1 MKYFKPLC
9 IASVLLTLTTSQ
21 VWSQLPAV
29 VSSPDEH
36 IKVHIQLEDQKPV
49 YAVKLDGVDFL
60 EDSPLGLKTSIGD
73 FSEGLSFAA
82 QSSTAIAET
91 YDLKKAKVSHVE
103 YQAKEL
109 IVKFV
114 NANQDTLAVQFR
126 VSNRDVAFAYKLTAK
141 ERNTKVKILE
151 EATGFNL
158 PDDAT
163 SFITPQALP
172 MTGWEQTKPSYEEE
186 YTFDEALGTESQY
199 GVGYTFPGLFK
210 NEEKGWIL
218 ISETNVDGSY
228 PGSRLGESDK
238 YGLFPLAFP
247 QEGEN
252 NGLGDAFAAMAMPA
266 QTPWRTITVGKTLKP
281 IVETTASF
289 DLVEQ
294 RYAPS
299 QEYQMGRATW
309 SWIVWQDNSINYED
323 QIEYIDLA
331 AALNFEYVLIDNWWD
346 ARIGDRDKI
355 EELVKYA
362 NSKDVDVVLWYN
374 SNGFWSNAPQ
384 TPQDFMNTAYKRQ
397 KEMAWLKEIGV
408 KGLKV
413 DFFGGDKQMTM
424 QLYEDILNDA
434 NTYGLAI
441 TFHGCTIPRG
451 WEKMY
456 PNYVTSEAVRAS
468 ENLIFTQYALD
479 KHAYYSTILPFT
491 RNPIGA
497 MDFAPVFL
505 NKRLSRDQKGG
516 TVRKTTDA
524 FELATAVLYFSPIQH
539 FGLTP
544 NNLEEQPEFVL
555 DFLREVPTVW
565 DETVYVGGEPG
576 DYAAIAR
583 RKGDTWYLAV
593 TNGEQAKKTLE
604 LDLPMFK
611 GIEATLI
618 YDAKDKTAAQ
628 KTVKVKKNGKLKIDV
643 LAEGGALLISK

>member
-1 MKYFKPLC
+1 MQKFR
-9 IASVLLTLTTSQ
+9 IASLVSLFVILTGHTA
-21 VWSQLPAV
+21 WCQLPV
-29 VSSPDEH
+29 KVSSPDKH
-36 IKVHIQLEDQKPV
+36 IEVEVGLQDQKPV
-49 YAVKLDGVDFL
+49 YSIHLDDILFM

-73 FSEGLSFAA
+73 FSEGLSYAA
-82 QSSTAIAET
+82 QGTSVIKES

-103 YQAKEL
+103 YQANEL

-114 NANQDTLAVQFR
+114 NVNQDTLAVQFR
-126 VSNRDVAFAYKLTAK
+126 VSNSDVAFAYKLTAK

-186 YTFDEALGTESQY
+186 YTFDEALGTQSQY
-199 GVGYTFPGLFK
+199 GVGYTFPALFK
-210 NEEKGWIL
+210 NAEKGWIL

-228 PGSRLGESDK
+228 PGARLGESDK
-238 YGLFPLAFP
+238 NGLFPIAFP

-266 QTPWRTITVGKTLKP
+266 QTPWRTITMGKTLKP

-294 RYAPS
+294 RYEAS
-299 QEYQMGRATW
+299 QDYTMGRATW

-323 QIEYIDLA
+323 QVKFIDLA
-331 AALNFEYVLIDNWWD
+331 EALNFEYVLIDNWWD
-346 ARIGDRDKI
+346 ANIGRERM
-355 EELVKYA
+355 EELVAYA
-362 NSKDVDVVLWYN
+362 NSKNVDVVLWYN
-374 SNGFWSNAPQ
+374 SNGFWNNAPQ

-397 KEMAWLKEIGV
+397 QEMAWLQEIGV
-408 KGLKV
+408 KGLKI

-434 NTYGLAI
+434 NDYGLAI
-441 TFHGCTIPRG
+441 TFHGCTLPRG

-491 RNPIGA
+491 RNPVGA

-544 NNLEEQPEFVL
+544 NNLDEQPEFVL
-555 DFLREVPTVW
+555 DFLRAVPTVW
-565 DETVYVGGEPG
+565 DETVYIGGEPG

-583 RKGDTWYLAV
+583 RKGDIWYLAV
-593 TNGEQAKKTLE
+593 TNGEQEKKTLE

-611 GIEATLI
+611 NAEATLI

-628 KTVKVKKNGKLKIDV
+628 KTVKVKSNGKLKIDV
-643 LAEGGALLISK
+643 LGEGGALLISK

>member
-1 MKYFKPLC
+1 
-9 IASVLLTLTTSQ
+9 
-21 VWSQLPAV
+21 
-29 VSSPDEH
+29 
-36 IKVHIQLEDQKPV
+36 
-49 YAVKLDGVDFL
+49 
-60 EDSPLGLKTSIGD
+60 
-73 FSEGLSFAA
+73 
-82 QSSTAIAET
+82 
-91 YDLKKAKVSHVE
+91 
-103 YQAKEL
+103 
-109 IVKFV
+109 
-114 NANQDTLAVQFR
+114 
-126 VSNRDVAFAYKLTAK
+126 
-141 ERNTKVKILE
+141 
-151 EATGFNL
+151 
-158 PDDAT
+158 
-163 SFITPQALP
+163 
-172 MTGWEQTKPSYEEE
+172 
-186 YTFDEALGTESQY
+186 
-199 GVGYTFPGLFK
+199 
-210 NEEKGWIL
+210 
-218 ISETNVDGSY
+218 
-228 PGSRLGESDK
+228 
-238 YGLFPLAFP
+238 
-247 QEGEN
+247 
-252 NGLGDAFAAMAMPA
+252 
-266 QTPWRTITVGKTLKP
+266 
-281 IVETTASF
+281 
-289 DLVEQ
+289 
-294 RYAPS
+294 
-299 QEYQMGRATW
+299 
-309 SWIVWQDNSINYED
+309 
-323 QIEYIDLA
+323 
-331 AALNFEYVLIDNWWD
+331 
-346 ARIGDRDKI
+346 
-355 EELVKYA
+355 
-362 NSKDVDVVLWYN
+362 
-374 SNGFWSNAPQ
+374 
-384 TPQDFMNTAYKRQ
+384 
-397 KEMAWLKEIGV
+397 
-408 KGLKV
+408 
-413 DFFGGDKQMTM
+413 MTM

>member
-1 MKYFKPLC
+1 MQKFR
-9 IASVLLTLTTSQ
+9 IASLVSLFFILTGQTA
-21 VWSQLPAV
+21 WCQLPV
-29 VSSPDEH
+29 KVSSPDKH
-36 IKVHIQLEDQKPV
+36 IGVEVGLQDEKPV
-49 YAVKLDGVDFL
+49 YSIHVDDVLFM

-73 FSEGLSFAA
+73 FSEGLSYAA
-82 QSSTAIAET
+82 QGSSAIKEA

-103 YQAKEL
+103 YHANEL

-114 NANQDTLAVQFR
+114 NANEDTLAVQFR
-126 VSNRDVAFAYKLTAK
+126 VSNSDVAFAYKLTAK

-186 YTFDEALGTESQY
+186 YTFDEALGTQSQY
-199 GVGYTFPGLFK
+199 GVGYTFPALFK
-210 NEEKGWIL
+210 NAEKGWIL

-228 PGSRLGESDK
+228 PGARLGESDK
-238 YGLFPLAFP
+238 TGLFPIAFP

-266 QTPWRTITVGKTLKP
+266 QTPWRTITLGKTLKP

-294 RYAPS
+294 RYEAS
-299 QEYQMGRATW
+299 QDYTMGRATW

-323 QIEYIDLA
+323 QVKFIDLA
-331 AALNFEYVLIDNWWD
+331 EALNFEYVLIDNWWD
-346 ARIGDRDKI
+346 ANIGREKM
-355 EELVKYA
+355 EELVAYA
-362 NSKDVDVVLWYN
+362 NSKNVDVVLWYN
-374 SNGFWSNAPQ
+374 SNGFWNNAPQ

-397 KEMAWLKEIGV
+397 QEMAWLQEIGV
-408 KGLKV
+408 KGLKI

-424 QLYEDILNDA
+424 QLYEDILNDG
-434 NTYGLAI
+434 NDYGLAI
-441 TFHGCTIPRG
+441 TFHGCTLPRG

-491 RNPIGA
+491 RNPVGA

-505 NKRLSRDQKGG
+505 NKRLSKDQKGG

-544 NNLEEQPEFVL
+544 NNLDEQPEFVL
-555 DFLREVPTVW
+555 DFLRAVPTVW

-576 DYAAIAR
+576 DYVAIAR

-593 TNGEQAKKTLE
+593 TNGEQEKKTLE

-611 GIEATLI
+611 NAEATFI

-628 KTVKVKKNGKLKIDV
+628 KTVKVKSSGKLKIDV
-643 LAEGGALLISK
+643 LGEGGALLISK

>member
-1 MKYFKPLC
+1 MQKFR
-9 IASVLLTLTTSQ
+9 IASLVNLFVILTGQTA
-21 VWSQLPAV
+21 WCQLPV
-29 VSSPDEH
+29 KVSSPDKH
-36 IKVHIQLEDQKPV
+36 IGVEVGLQDEKPV
-49 YAVKLDGVDFL
+49 YSIHVDDVLFM

-73 FSEGLSFAA
+73 FSEGLSYAA
-82 QSSTAIAET
+82 QGSSAIKEA

-103 YQAKEL
+103 YHANEL

-114 NANQDTLAVQFR
+114 NANEDTLAVQFR
-126 VSNRDVAFAYKLTAK
+126 VSNSDVAFAYKLTAK

-186 YTFDEALGTESQY
+186 YTFDEALGTQSQY
-199 GVGYTFPGLFK
+199 GVGYTFPALFK
-210 NEEKGWIL
+210 NAEKGWIL

-228 PGSRLGESDK
+228 PGARLGESDK
-238 YGLFPLAFP
+238 NGLFPIAFP

-266 QTPWRTITVGKTLKP
+266 QTPWRTITLGKTLKP

-294 RYAPS
+294 RYEAS
-299 QEYQMGRATW
+299 QDYTMGRATW

-323 QIEYIDLA
+323 QVKFIDLA
-331 AALNFEYVLIDNWWD
+331 ESLNFEYVLIDNWWD
-346 ARIGDRDKI
+346 ANIGREKM
-355 EELVKYA
+355 EELVAYA
-362 NSKDVDVVLWYN
+362 NSKNVDVVLWYN
-374 SNGFWSNAPQ
+374 SNGFWNNAPQ

-397 KEMAWLKEIGV
+397 QEMAWLQEIGV
-408 KGLKV
+408 KGLKI

-434 NTYGLAI
+434 NDYGLAI
-441 TFHGCTIPRG
+441 TFHGCTLPRG

-491 RNPIGA
+491 RNPVGA

-505 NKRLSRDQKGG
+505 NKRLSKDQKGG

-544 NNLEEQPEFVL
+544 NNLDEQPEFVL
-555 DFLREVPTVW
+555 DFLRAVPTVW

-576 DYAAIAR
+576 DYVAIAR

-593 TNGEQAKKTLE
+593 TNGEQEKKTLE

-611 GIEATLI
+611 NAEATFI

-628 KTVKVKKNGKLKIDV
+628 KTVKVKSSGKLKIDV
-643 LAEGGALLISK
+643 LGEGGALLISK

>member
-1 MKYFKPLC
+1 MQKFR
-9 IASVLLTLTTSQ
+9 IASLVSLFFILTGQTA
-21 VWSQLPAV
+21 WCQLPV
-29 VSSPDEH
+29 KVSSPDKH
-36 IKVHIQLEDQKPV
+36 IGVEVGLQDEKPV
-49 YAVKLDGVDFL
+49 YSIHVDDVLFM

-73 FSEGLSFAA
+73 FSEGLSYAA
-82 QSSTAIAET
+82 QGSSAIKEA

-103 YQAKEL
+103 YHANEL

-114 NANQDTLAVQFR
+114 NANEDTLAVQFR
-126 VSNRDVAFAYKLTAK
+126 VSNSDVAFAYKLTAK

-186 YTFDEALGTESQY
+186 YTFDEALGTQSQY
-199 GVGYTFPGLFK
+199 GVGYTFPALFK
-210 NEEKGWIL
+210 NAEKGWIL

-228 PGSRLGESDK
+228 PGARLGESDK
-238 YGLFPLAFP
+238 NGLFPIAFP

-266 QTPWRTITVGKTLKP
+266 QTPWRTITLGKTLKP

-294 RYAPS
+294 RYEAS
-299 QEYQMGRATW
+299 QDYTMGRATW

-323 QIEYIDLA
+323 QVKFIDLA
-331 AALNFEYVLIDNWWD
+331 EALNFEYVLIDNWWD
-346 ARIGDRDKI
+346 ANIGREKM
-355 EELVKYA
+355 EELVAYA
-362 NSKDVDVVLWYN
+362 NSKNVDVVLWYN
-374 SNGFWSNAPQ
+374 SNGFWNNAPQ

-397 KEMAWLKEIGV
+397 QEMAWLQEIGV
-408 KGLKV
+408 KGLKI

-434 NTYGLAI
+434 NDYGLAI
-441 TFHGCTIPRG
+441 TFHGCTLPRG

-491 RNPIGA
+491 RNPVGA

-505 NKRLSRDQKGG
+505 NKRLSRDQNEG

-544 NNLEEQPEFVL
+544 NNLDEQPEFVL
-555 DFLREVPTVW
+555 DFLRAVPTVW

-576 DYAAIAR
+576 DYVAIAR

-593 TNGEQAKKTLE
+593 TNGEQEKKTLE

-611 GIEATLI
+611 NAEATFI

-628 KTVKVKKNGKLKIDV
+628 KTVKVKSSGKLKIDV
-643 LAEGGALLISK
+643 LGEGGALLISK

>member
-1 MKYFKPLC
+1 MQKFR
-9 IASVLLTLTTSQ
+9 IASLVSLFFILTGQTA
-21 VWSQLPAV
+21 WCQLPV
-29 VSSPDEH
+29 KVSSPDKH
-36 IKVHIQLEDQKPV
+36 IGVEVGLQDEKPV
-49 YAVKLDGVDFL
+49 YSIHVDDVLFM

-73 FSEGLSFAA
+73 FSEGLSYAA
-82 QSSTAIAET
+82 QGSSAIKEA

-103 YQAKEL
+103 YHANEL

-114 NANQDTLAVQFR
+114 NANEDTLAVQFR
-126 VSNRDVAFAYKLTAK
+126 VSNSDVAFAYKLTAK

-186 YTFDEALGTESQY
+186 YTFDEALGTQSQY
-199 GVGYTFPGLFK
+199 GVGYTFPALFK
-210 NEEKGWIL
+210 NAEKGWIL

-228 PGSRLGESDK
+228 PGARLGESDK
-238 YGLFPLAFP
+238 TGLFPIAFP

-252 NGLGDAFAAMAMPA
+252 NGLGDAFAAMVMPA
-266 QTPWRTITVGKTLKP
+266 QTPWRTITLGKTLKP

-294 RYAPS
+294 RYEAS
-299 QEYQMGRATW
+299 QDYTMGRATW

-323 QIEYIDLA
+323 QVKFIDLA
-331 AALNFEYVLIDNWWD
+331 EALNFEYVLIDNWWD
-346 ARIGDRDKI
+346 ANIGREKM
-355 EELVKYA
+355 EELVAYA
-362 NSKDVDVVLWYN
+362 NSKNVDVVLWYN
-374 SNGFWSNAPQ
+374 SNGFWNNAPQ

-397 KEMAWLKEIGV
+397 QEMAWLQEIGV
-408 KGLKV
+408 KGLKI

-424 QLYEDILNDA
+424 QLYEDILNDG
-434 NTYGLAI
+434 NDYGLAI
-441 TFHGCTIPRG
+441 TFHGCTLPRG

-491 RNPIGA
+491 RNPVGA

-505 NKRLSRDQKGG
+505 NKRLSRDQNEG

-544 NNLEEQPEFVL
+544 NNLDEQPEFVL
-555 DFLREVPTVW
+555 DFLRAVPTVW

-576 DYAAIAR
+576 DYVAIAR

-593 TNGEQAKKTLE
+593 TNGEQEKKTLE

-611 GIEATLI
+611 NAEATLI

-628 KTVKVKKNGKLKIDV
+628 KTVKVKSSGKLKIDI
-643 LAEGGALLISK
+643 LGEGGALLISK

>member
-1 MKYFKPLC
+1 MQKFR
-9 IASVLLTLTTSQ
+9 IASLVSLFFILTGQTA
-21 VWSQLPAV
+21 WCQLPV
-29 VSSPDEH
+29 KVSSPDKH
-36 IKVHIQLEDQKPV
+36 IGVEVGLQDEKPV
-49 YAVKLDGVDFL
+49 YSIHVDDVLFM

-73 FSEGLSFAA
+73 FSEGLSYAA
-82 QSSTAIAET
+82 QGSSAIKEA

-103 YQAKEL
+103 YHANEL

-114 NANQDTLAVQFR
+114 NANEDTLAVQFR
-126 VSNRDVAFAYKLTAK
+126 VSNSDVAFAYKLTAK

-186 YTFDEALGTESQY
+186 YTFDEALGTQSQY
-199 GVGYTFPGLFK
+199 GVGYTFPALFK
-210 NEEKGWIL
+210 NAEKGWIL

-228 PGSRLGESDK
+228 PGARLGESDK
-238 YGLFPLAFP
+238 NGLFPIAFP

-266 QTPWRTITVGKTLKP
+266 QTPWRTITLGKTLKP

-294 RYAPS
+294 RYEAS
-299 QEYQMGRATW
+299 QDYTMGRATW

-323 QIEYIDLA
+323 QVKFIDLA
-331 AALNFEYVLIDNWWD
+331 EALNFEYVLIDNWWD
-346 ARIGDRDKI
+346 ANIGREKM
-355 EELVKYA
+355 EELVAYA
-362 NSKDVDVVLWYN
+362 NSKNVDVVLWYN
-374 SNGFWSNAPQ
+374 SNGFWNNAPQ

-397 KEMAWLKEIGV
+397 QEMAWLQEIGV
-408 KGLKV
+408 KGLKI

-434 NTYGLAI
+434 NDYGLAI
-441 TFHGCTIPRG
+441 TFHGCTLPRG

-491 RNPIGA
+491 RNPVGA

-505 NKRLSRDQKGG
+505 NKRLSKDQKGG

-544 NNLEEQPEFVL
+544 NNLDEQPEFVL
-555 DFLREVPTVW
+555 DFLRAVPTVW

-576 DYAAIAR
+576 DYVAIAR

-593 TNGEQAKKTLE
+593 TNGEQEKKTLE

-611 GIEATLI
+611 NAEATFI

-628 KTVKVKKNGKLKIDV
+628 KTVKVKSSGKLKIDV
-643 LAEGGALLISK
+643 LGEGGALLISK

>member
-1 MKYFKPLC
+1 MQKFRITSLVSLFV
-9 IASVLLTLTTSQ
+9 ILTGQTA
-21 VWSQLPAV
+21 WCQLPV
-29 VSSPDEH
+29 KVSSPDKH
-36 IKVHIQLEDQKPV
+36 IAVEVGLQDQKPV
-49 YAVKLDGVDFL
+49 YSIHLNDILFM

-73 FSEGLSFAA
+73 FSEGLSYAA
-82 QSSTAIAET
+82 QGTSAIKET

-103 YQAKEL
+103 YQANEL

-126 VSNRDVAFAYKLTAK
+126 VSNSDVAFAYKLTAK

-186 YTFDEALGTESQY
+186 YTFDEALGTQSQY
-199 GVGYTFPGLFK
+199 GVGYTFPALFK
-210 NEEKGWIL
+210 NAEKGWIL

-228 PGSRLGESDK
+228 PGARLGESDK
-238 YGLFPLAFP
+238 NGLFPIAFP

-266 QTPWRTITVGKTLKP
+266 QTPWRTITLGKTLKP

-294 RYAPS
+294 RYEAS
-299 QEYQMGRATW
+299 QDYTMGRATW

-323 QIEYIDLA
+323 QVKFIDLA
-331 AALNFEYVLIDNWWD
+331 EALNFEYVLIDNWWD
-346 ARIGDRDKI
+346 ANIGREKM
-355 EELVKYA
+355 EELVAYA
-362 NSKDVDVVLWYN
+362 NSKNVDVVLWYN
-374 SNGFWSNAPQ
+374 SNGFWNNSPQ

-397 KEMAWLKEIGV
+397 QEMAWLQEIGV
-408 KGLKV
+408 KGLKI

-434 NTYGLAI
+434 NDYGLAI
-441 TFHGCTIPRG
+441 TFHGCTLPRG

-491 RNPIGA
+491 RNPVGA

-544 NNLEEQPEFVL
+544 NNLDEQPEFVL
-555 DFLREVPTVW
+555 DLLRAVPTVW
-565 DETVYVGGEPG
+565 DETVYIGGEPG

-583 RKGDTWYLAV
+583 RKGNTWYLAV
-593 TNGEQAKKTLE
+593 TNGEQEKKTLE

-611 GIEATLI
+611 NAEATLI

-628 KTVKVKKNGKLKIDV
+628 KTVKVKSNGKLKIDV
-643 LAEGGALLISK
+643 LGEGGALLISK

>member
-1 MKYFKPLC
+1 MQKFR
-9 IASVLLTLTTSQ
+9 IASLVSLFVILTGQTA
-21 VWSQLPAV
+21 WCQLPV
-29 VSSPDEH
+29 KVSSPDKH
-36 IKVHIQLEDQKPV
+36 IAVEVGLQDQKPV
-49 YAVKLDGVDFL
+49 YSIHLDDVLFM

-73 FSEGLSFAA
+73 FSEGLSYAV
-82 QSSTAIAET
+82 QRTSAIKET

-103 YQAKEL
+103 YQANEL

-114 NANQDTLAVQFR
+114 NANEDTLAVQFR
-126 VSNRDVAFAYKLTAK
+126 VSNSDVAFAYKLTAK

-186 YTFDEALGTESQY
+186 YTFDEALGTQSQY
-199 GVGYTFPGLFK
+199 GVGYTFPALFK
-210 NEEKGWIL
+210 NAEKGWIL

-228 PGSRLGESDK
+228 PGARLGESDK
-238 YGLFPLAFP
+238 NGLFPIAFP

-266 QTPWRTITVGKTLKP
+266 QTPWRTITLGKTLKP

-294 RYAPS
+294 RYEAS
-299 QEYQMGRATW
+299 QDYTMGRATW

-323 QIEYIDLA
+323 QVKFIDLA
-331 AALNFEYVLIDNWWD
+331 EALNFEYVLIDNWWD
-346 ARIGDRDKI
+346 ANIGREKM
-355 EELVKYA
+355 EELVSYA
-362 NSKDVDVVLWYN
+362 NSKNVDVVLWYN
-374 SNGFWSNAPQ
+374 SNGFWNNAPQ

-397 KEMAWLKEIGV
+397 QEMAWLQEIGV
-408 KGLKV
+408 KGLKI

-434 NTYGLAI
+434 NDYGLAI
-441 TFHGCTIPRG
+441 TFHGCTLPRG

-491 RNPIGA
+491 RNPVGA

-544 NNLEEQPEFVL
+544 NNLDEQPEFVL
-555 DFLREVPTVW
+555 DFLRAVPTVW

-583 RKGDTWYLAV
+583 RKGDIWYLAV
-593 TNGEQAKKTLE
+593 TNGEQEKKTLE

-611 GIEATLI
+611 NAEATLI

-628 KTVKVKKNGKLKIDV
+628 KTVKVKSNGKLKIDV
-643 LAEGGALLISK
+643 LGEGGALLISK

>member
-1 MKYFKPLC
+1 MQKFR
-9 IASVLLTLTTSQ
+9 IASLVSLFFILTGQTA
-21 VWSQLPAV
+21 WCQLPV
-29 VSSPDEH
+29 KVSSPDKH
-36 IKVHIQLEDQKPV
+36 IGVEVGLQDEKPV
-49 YAVKLDGVDFL
+49 YSIHVDDVLFM

-73 FSEGLSFAA
+73 FSEGLSYAA
-82 QSSTAIAET
+82 QGSSAIKEA

-103 YQAKEL
+103 YHANEL

-114 NANQDTLAVQFR
+114 NANEDTLAVQFR
-126 VSNRDVAFAYKLTAK
+126 VSNSDVAFAYKLTAK

-186 YTFDEALGTESQY
+186 YTFDEALGTQSQY
-199 GVGYTFPGLFK
+199 GVGYTFPALFK
-210 NEEKGWIL
+210 NAEKGWIL

-228 PGSRLGESDK
+228 PGARLGESDK
-238 YGLFPLAFP
+238 NGLFPIAFP

-266 QTPWRTITVGKTLKP
+266 QTPWRTITLGKTLKP

-294 RYAPS
+294 RYEAS
-299 QEYQMGRATW
+299 QDYTMGRATW

-323 QIEYIDLA
+323 QVKFIDLA
-331 AALNFEYVLIDNWWD
+331 EALNFEYVLIDNWWD
-346 ARIGDRDKI
+346 ANIGREKM
-355 EELVKYA
+355 EELVAYA
-362 NSKDVDVVLWYN
+362 NSKNVDVVLWYN
-374 SNGFWSNAPQ
+374 SNGFWNNAPQ

-397 KEMAWLKEIGV
+397 QEMAWLQEIGV
-408 KGLKV
+408 KGLKI

-424 QLYEDILNDA
+424 QLYEDILNDG
-434 NTYGLAI
+434 NDYGLAI
-441 TFHGCTIPRG
+441 TFHGCTLPRG

-491 RNPIGA
+491 RNPVGA

-505 NKRLSRDQKGG
+505 NKRLSKDQKGG

-544 NNLEEQPEFVL
+544 NNLDEQPEFVL
-555 DFLREVPTVW
+555 DFLRAVPTVW

-576 DYAAIAR
+576 DYVAIAR

-593 TNGEQAKKTLE
+593 TNGEQEKKTLE

-611 GIEATLI
+611 NAEATFI

-628 KTVKVKKNGKLKIDV
+628 KTVKVKSSGKLKIDV
-643 LAEGGALLISK
+643 LGEGGALLISK

>member
-1 MKYFKPLC
+1 MQKFR
-9 IASVLLTLTTSQ
+9 IASLVSLFFILTGQTA
-21 VWSQLPAV
+21 WCQLPV
-29 VSSPDEH
+29 KVSSPDKH
-36 IKVHIQLEDQKPV
+36 IGVEVGLQDEKPV
-49 YAVKLDGVDFL
+49 YSIHVDDVLFM

-73 FSEGLSFAA
+73 FSEGLSYAA
-82 QSSTAIAET
+82 QGSSAIKEA

-103 YQAKEL
+103 YHANEL

-114 NANQDTLAVQFR
+114 NANEDTLAVQFR
-126 VSNRDVAFAYKLTAK
+126 VSNSDVAFAYKLTAK

-186 YTFDEALGTESQY
+186 YTFDEALGTQSQY
-199 GVGYTFPGLFK
+199 GVGYTFPALFK
-210 NEEKGWIL
+210 NAEKGWIL

-228 PGSRLGESDK
+228 PGARLGESDK
-238 YGLFPLAFP
+238 NGLFPIAFP

-266 QTPWRTITVGKTLKP
+266 QTPWRTITLGKTLKP

-294 RYAPS
+294 RYEAS
-299 QEYQMGRATW
+299 QDYTMGRATW

-323 QIEYIDLA
+323 QVKFIDLA
-331 AALNFEYVLIDNWWD
+331 EALNFEYVLIDNWWD
-346 ARIGDRDKI
+346 ANIGREKM
-355 EELVKYA
+355 EELVAYA
-362 NSKDVDVVLWYN
+362 NSKNVDVVLWYN
-374 SNGFWSNAPQ
+374 SNGFWNNAPQ

-397 KEMAWLKEIGV
+397 QEMAWLQEIGV
-408 KGLKV
+408 KGLKI

-434 NTYGLAI
+434 NDYGLAI
-441 TFHGCTIPRG
+441 TFHGCTLPRG

-491 RNPIGA
+491 RNPVGA

-544 NNLEEQPEFVL
+544 NNLDEQPEFVL
-555 DFLREVPTVW
+555 DFLRAVPTVW

-576 DYAAIAR
+576 DYVAIAR

-593 TNGEQAKKTLE
+593 TNGEQEKKTLE

-611 GIEATLI
+611 NAEATFI

-628 KTVKVKKNGKLKIDV
+628 KTVKVKSSGKLKIDV
-643 LAEGGALLISK
+643 LGEGGALLISK

>member
-1 MKYFKPLC
+1 MQKFR
-9 IASVLLTLTTSQ
+9 IASLVSLFVILTGQTA
-21 VWSQLPAV
+21 WCQLPV
-29 VSSPDEH
+29 KVSSPDKH
-36 IKVHIQLEDQKPV
+36 IGVEVGLQDEKPV
-49 YAVKLDGVDFL
+49 YSIHVDDVLFM

-73 FSEGLSFAA
+73 FSEGLSYAA
-82 QSSTAIAET
+82 QGSSAIKEA

-103 YQAKEL
+103 YHANEL

-126 VSNRDVAFAYKLTAK
+126 VSNSDVAFAYKLTAK

-186 YTFDEALGTESQY
+186 YTFDEALGTQSQY
-199 GVGYTFPGLFK
+199 GVGYTFPALFK
-210 NEEKGWIL
+210 NAEKGWIL

-228 PGSRLGESDK
+228 PGARLGESDK
-238 YGLFPLAFP
+238 NGLFPIAFP

-266 QTPWRTITVGKTLKP
+266 QTPWRTITLGKTLKP

-294 RYAPS
+294 RYEAS
-299 QEYQMGRATW
+299 QDYTMGRATW

-323 QIEYIDLA
+323 QVKFIDLA
-331 AALNFEYVLIDNWWD
+331 EALNFEYVLIDNWWD
-346 ARIGDRDKI
+346 ANIGREKM
-355 EELVKYA
+355 EELVAYA
-362 NSKDVDVVLWYN
+362 NSKNVDVVLWYN
-374 SNGFWSNAPQ
+374 SNGFWNNAPQ

-397 KEMAWLKEIGV
+397 QEMAWLQEIGV
-408 KGLKV
+408 KGLKI

-424 QLYEDILNDA
+424 QLYEDILNDG
-434 NTYGLAI
+434 NDYGLAI
-441 TFHGCTIPRG
+441 TFHGCTLPRG

-491 RNPIGA
+491 RNPVGA

-505 NKRLSRDQKGG
+505 NKRLSKDQKGG

-544 NNLEEQPEFVL
+544 NNLDEQPEFVL
-555 DFLREVPTVW
+555 DFLRAVPTVW

-576 DYAAIAR
+576 DYVAIAR

-593 TNGEQAKKTLE
+593 TNGEQEKKTLE

-611 GIEATLI
+611 NAEATFI

-628 KTVKVKKNGKLKIDV
+628 KTVKVKSSGKLKIDV
-643 LAEGGALLISK
+643 LGEGGALLISK

>member
-1 MKYFKPLC
+1 MQKFR
-9 IASVLLTLTTSQ
+9 IASLVSLFVILTGQTA
-21 VWSQLPAV
+21 WCQLPV
-29 VSSPDEH
+29 KVSSPDKH
-36 IKVHIQLEDQKPV
+36 IAVEVGLQDQKPV
-49 YAVKLDGVDFL
+49 YSIHLDDILFM

-73 FSEGLSFAA
+73 FSEGLSYAA
-82 QSSTAIAET
+82 QGTSAIKET

-103 YQAKEL
+103 YQANEL

-126 VSNRDVAFAYKLTAK
+126 VSNSDVAFAYKLTAK

-158 PDDAT
+158 TDDAT

-186 YTFDEALGTESQY
+186 YTFDEALGTQSQY
-199 GVGYTFPGLFK
+199 GVGYTFPALFK
-210 NEEKGWIL
+210 NAEKGWIL

-228 PGSRLGESDK
+228 PGARLGESDK
-238 YGLFPLAFP
+238 NGLFPIAFP

-266 QTPWRTITVGKTLKP
+266 QTPWRTITLGKTLKP

-294 RYAPS
+294 RYEAS
-299 QEYQMGRATW
+299 QDYTMGRATW

-323 QIEYIDLA
+323 QVKFIDLA
-331 AALNFEYVLIDNWWD
+331 EALNFEYVLIDNWWD
-346 ARIGDRDKI
+346 ANIGREKM
-355 EELVKYA
+355 EELVAYA
-362 NSKDVDVVLWYN
+362 NSKNVDVVLWYN
-374 SNGFWSNAPQ
+374 SNGFWNNAPQ
-384 TPQDFMNTAYKRQ
+384 TPQGFMNTAYKRQ
-397 KEMAWLKEIGV
+397 QEMAWLQEIGV
-408 KGLKV
+408 KGLKI

-434 NTYGLAI
+434 NDYGLAI
-441 TFHGCTIPRG
+441 TFHGCTLPRG

-491 RNPIGA
+491 RNPVGA

-544 NNLEEQPEFVL
+544 NNLDEQPDFVL
-555 DFLREVPTVW
+555 DFLRAVPTVW

-583 RKGDTWYLAV
+583 RKGDIWYLAV
-593 TNGEQAKKTLE
+593 TNGEQEKKTLE

-611 GIEATLI
+611 NAEATLI

-628 KTVKVKKNGKLKIDV
+628 KTVKVKSNGKLKIDV
-643 LAEGGALLISK
+643 LGEGGALLISK

>member
-1 MKYFKPLC
+1 MQKFR
-9 IASVLLTLTTSQ
+9 IASLVNLFVILTGQTA
-21 VWSQLPAV
+21 WCQLPV
-29 VSSPDEH
+29 KVSSPDKH
-36 IKVHIQLEDQKPV
+36 IAVEVGLQDQKPV
-49 YAVKLDGVDFL
+49 YSIHLNDILFM

-73 FSEGLSFAA
+73 FSEGLSYAA
-82 QSSTAIAET
+82 QGTSAIKET

-103 YQAKEL
+103 YQANEL

-126 VSNRDVAFAYKLTAK
+126 VSNSDVAFAYKLTAK

-186 YTFDEALGTESQY
+186 YTFDEALGTQSQY
-199 GVGYTFPGLFK
+199 GVGYTFPALFK
-210 NEEKGWIL
+210 NAEKGWIL

-228 PGSRLGESDK
+228 PGARLGESDK
-238 YGLFPLAFP
+238 NGLFPIAFP

-266 QTPWRTITVGKTLKP
+266 QTPWRTITLGKTLKP

-294 RYAPS
+294 RYEAS
-299 QEYQMGRATW
+299 QDYTMGRATW

-323 QIEYIDLA
+323 QVKFIDLA
-331 AALNFEYVLIDNWWD
+331 EALNFEYVLIDNWWD
-346 ARIGDRDKI
+346 ANIGREKM
-355 EELVKYA
+355 EELVAYA
-362 NSKDVDVVLWYN
+362 NSKNVDVVLWYN
-374 SNGFWSNAPQ
+374 SNGFWNNAPQ

-397 KEMAWLKEIGV
+397 QEMAWLQEIGV
-408 KGLKV
+408 KGLKI

-434 NTYGLAI
+434 NDYGLAI
-441 TFHGCTIPRG
+441 TFHGCTLPRG

-491 RNPIGA
+491 RNPVGA

-544 NNLEEQPEFVL
+544 NNLDEQPEFVL
-555 DFLREVPTVW
+555 DLLRAVPTVW
-565 DETVYVGGEPG
+565 DETVYIGGEPG

-583 RKGDTWYLAV
+583 RKGNTWYLAV
-593 TNGEQAKKTLE
+593 TNGEQEKKTLE

-611 GIEATLI
+611 NAEATLI

-628 KTVKVKKNGKLKIDV
+628 KTVKVKSSGKLKIDV
-643 LAEGGALLISK
+643 LGEGGALLISK

>member
-1 MKYFKPLC
+1 MQKFR
-9 IASVLLTLTTSQ
+9 IASLVNLFVILTGQTA
-21 VWSQLPAV
+21 WCQLPV
-29 VSSPDEH
+29 KVSSPDKH
-36 IKVHIQLEDQKPV
+36 IGVEVGLQDEKPV
-49 YAVKLDGVDFL
+49 YSIHVDDVLFM

-73 FSEGLSFAA
+73 FSEGLSYAA
-82 QSSTAIAET
+82 QGSSAIKEA

-103 YQAKEL
+103 YQANEL

-126 VSNRDVAFAYKLTAK
+126 VSNSDVAFAYKLTAK

-163 SFITPQALP
+163 SFITLQALP

-186 YTFDEALGTESQY
+186 YTFDEALGTQSQY
-199 GVGYTFPGLFK
+199 GVGYTFPALFK
-210 NEEKGWIL
+210 NAEKGWIL

-228 PGSRLGESDK
+228 PGARLGESDK
-238 YGLFPLAFP
+238 NGLFPIAFP

-266 QTPWRTITVGKTLKP
+266 QTPWRTITLGKTLKP

-294 RYAPS
+294 RYEAS
-299 QEYQMGRATW
+299 QDYTMGRATW

-323 QIEYIDLA
+323 QVKFIDLA
-331 AALNFEYVLIDNWWD
+331 EALNFEYVLIDNWWD
-346 ARIGDRDKI
+346 ANIGREKM
-355 EELVKYA
+355 EELVAYA
-362 NSKDVDVVLWYN
+362 NSKNVDVVLWYN
-374 SNGFWSNAPQ
+374 SNGFWNNAPQ

-397 KEMAWLKEIGV
+397 QEMAWLQEIGV
-408 KGLKV
+408 KGLKI

-424 QLYEDILNDA
+424 QLYEDILNDG
-434 NTYGLAI
+434 NDYGLAI
-441 TFHGCTIPRG
+441 TFHGCTLPRG

-491 RNPIGA
+491 RNPVGA

-505 NKRLSRDQKGG
+505 NKRLSKDQKGG

-544 NNLEEQPEFVL
+544 NNLDEQPEFVL
-555 DFLREVPTVW
+555 DFLRAVPTVW

-576 DYAAIAR
+576 DYVAIAR

-593 TNGEQAKKTLE
+593 TNGEQEKKTLE

-611 GIEATLI
+611 NAEATFI

-628 KTVKVKKNGKLKIDV
+628 KTVKVKSSGKLKIDV
-643 LAEGGALLISK
+643 LGEGGALLISK

>member
-1 MKYFKPLC
+1 M
-9 IASVLLTLTTSQ
+9 
-21 VWSQLPAV
+21 
-29 VSSPDEH
+29 
-36 IKVHIQLEDQKPV
+36 
-49 YAVKLDGVDFL
+49 
-60 EDSPLGLKTSIGD
+60 
-73 FSEGLSFAA
+73 
-82 QSSTAIAET
+82 
-91 YDLKKAKVSHVE
+91 
-103 YQAKEL
+103 
-109 IVKFV
+109 
-114 NANQDTLAVQFR
+114 
-126 VSNRDVAFAYKLTAK
+126 
-141 ERNTKVKILE
+141 
-151 EATGFNL
+151 
-158 PDDAT
+158 
-163 SFITPQALP
+163 
-172 MTGWEQTKPSYEEE
+172 
-186 YTFDEALGTESQY
+186 
-199 GVGYTFPGLFK
+199 FP
-210 NEEKGWIL
+210 I
-218 ISETNVDGSY
+218 
-228 PGSRLGESDK
+228 
-238 YGLFPLAFP
+238 AFP

-266 QTPWRTITVGKTLKP
+266 QTPWRTITLGKTLKP

-294 RYAPS
+294 RYEAS
-299 QEYQMGRATW
+299 QDYTMGRATW

-323 QIEYIDLA
+323 QVKFIDLA
-331 AALNFEYVLIDNWWD
+331 EALNFEYVLIDNWWD
-346 ARIGDRDKI
+346 ANIGREKM
-355 EELVKYA
+355 EELVAYA
-362 NSKDVDVVLWYN
+362 NSKNVDVVLWYN
-374 SNGFWSNAPQ
+374 SNGFWNNAPQ

-397 KEMAWLKEIGV
+397 QEMAWLQEIGV
-408 KGLKV
+408 KGLKI

-434 NTYGLAI
+434 NDYGLAI
-441 TFHGCTIPRG
+441 TFHGCTLPRG

-491 RNPIGA
+491 RNPVGA

-544 NNLEEQPEFVL
+544 NNLDEQPEFVL
-555 DFLREVPTVW
+555 DFLRAVPTVW

-576 DYAAIAR
+576 DYVAIAR

-593 TNGEQAKKTLE
+593 TNGEQEKKTLE

-611 GIEATLI
+611 NAEATFI

-628 KTVKVKKNGKLKIDV
+628 KTVKVKSSGKLKIDV
-643 LAEGGALLISK
+643 LGEGGALLISK

>member
-238 YGLFPLAFP
+238 NGLFPLAFP

-346 ARIGDRDKI
+346 ARIGRDKI

-643 LAEGGALLISK
+643 LGEGGALLISK

>member
-1 MKYFKPLC
+1 MQKFR
-9 IASVLLTLTTSQ
+9 IASLVNLFVILTGQTA
-21 VWSQLPAV
+21 WCQLPV
-29 VSSPDEH
+29 KVSSPDKH
-36 IKVHIQLEDQKPV
+36 IAVEIGLQDQKPV
-49 YAVKLDGVDFL
+49 YSIHLNDILFM

-73 FSEGLSFAA
+73 FSEGLSYAA
-82 QSSTAIAET
+82 QGTSAIKET

-103 YQAKEL
+103 YQANEL

-126 VSNRDVAFAYKLTAK
+126 VSNSDVAFAYKLTAK

-163 SFITPQALP
+163 SFITLQALP

-186 YTFDEALGTESQY
+186 YTFDEALGTQSQY
-199 GVGYTFPGLFK
+199 GVGYTFPALFK
-210 NEEKGWIL
+210 NAEKGWIL

-228 PGSRLGESDK
+228 PGARLGESDK
-238 YGLFPLAFP
+238 NGLFPIAFP

-266 QTPWRTITVGKTLKP
+266 QTPWRTITLGKTLKP

-294 RYAPS
+294 RYEAS
-299 QEYQMGRATW
+299 QDYTMGRATW

-323 QIEYIDLA
+323 QVKFIDLA
-331 AALNFEYVLIDNWWD
+331 ESLNFEYVLIDNWWD
-346 ARIGDRDKI
+346 ANIGREKM
-355 EELVKYA
+355 EELVAYA
-362 NSKDVDVVLWYN
+362 NSKNVDVVLWYN
-374 SNGFWSNAPQ
+374 SNGFWNNAPQ
-384 TPQDFMNTAYKRQ
+384 TPQDCMNTAYKRQ
-397 KEMAWLKEIGV
+397 QEMAWLQEIGV
-408 KGLKV
+408 KGLKI

-434 NTYGLAI
+434 NDYGLAI
-441 TFHGCTIPRG
+441 TFHGCTLPRG

-491 RNPIGA
+491 RNPVGA

-544 NNLEEQPEFVL
+544 NNLDEQPEFVL
-555 DFLREVPTVW
+555 DFLRAVPTVW

-593 TNGEQAKKTLE
+593 TNGEQEKKTLE

-611 GIEATLI
+611 NAEATLI

-628 KTVKVKKNGKLKIDV
+628 KTVKVKSSGKLKIDV
-643 LAEGGALLISK
+643 LGEGGALLISK

>member
-1 MKYFKPLC
+1 MQKFR
-9 IASVLLTLTTSQ
+9 IASLVSLFFILTGQTA
-21 VWSQLPAV
+21 WCQLPV
-29 VSSPDEH
+29 KVSSPDKH
-36 IKVHIQLEDQKPV
+36 IGVEVGLQDEKPV
-49 YAVKLDGVDFL
+49 YSIHVDDVLFM

-73 FSEGLSFAA
+73 FSEGLSYAA
-82 QSSTAIAET
+82 QGSSAIKEA

-103 YQAKEL
+103 YHANEL

-114 NANQDTLAVQFR
+114 NANEDTLAVQFR
-126 VSNRDVAFAYKLTAK
+126 VSNSDVAFAYKLTAK

-186 YTFDEALGTESQY
+186 YTFDEALGTQSQY
-199 GVGYTFPGLFK
+199 GVGYTFPALFK
-210 NEEKGWIL
+210 NAEKGWIL

-228 PGSRLGESDK
+228 PGARLGESDK
-238 YGLFPLAFP
+238 NGLFPIAFP

-266 QTPWRTITVGKTLKP
+266 QTPWRTITLGKTLKP

-294 RYAPS
+294 RYEAS
-299 QEYQMGRATW
+299 QDYTMGRATW

-323 QIEYIDLA
+323 QVKFIDLA
-331 AALNFEYVLIDNWWD
+331 EALNFEYVLIDNWWD
-346 ARIGDRDKI
+346 ANIGREKM
-355 EELVKYA
+355 EELVAYA
-362 NSKDVDVVLWYN
+362 NSKNVDVVLWYN
-374 SNGFWSNAPQ
+374 SNGFWNNAPQ

-397 KEMAWLKEIGV
+397 QEMAWLQEIGV
-408 KGLKV
+408 KGLKI

-424 QLYEDILNDA
+424 QLYEDILNDG
-434 NTYGLAI
+434 NDYGLAI
-441 TFHGCTIPRG
+441 TFHGCTLPRG

-491 RNPIGA
+491 RNPVGA

-544 NNLEEQPEFVL
+544 NNLDEQPEFVL
-555 DFLREVPTVW
+555 DFLRAVPTVW

-576 DYAAIAR
+576 DYVAIAR

-593 TNGEQAKKTLE
+593 TNGEQEKKTLE

-611 GIEATLI
+611 NAEATFI

-628 KTVKVKKNGKLKIDV
+628 KTVKVKSSGKLKIDV
-643 LAEGGALLISK
+643 LGEGGALLISK

>member
-1 MKYFKPLC
+1 MQKFR
-9 IASVLLTLTTSQ
+9 IASLVSLFVILTGQTA
-21 VWSQLPAV
+21 WCQLPV
-29 VSSPDEH
+29 KVSSPDKH
-36 IKVHIQLEDQKPV
+36 IGVEVGLQDEKPV
-49 YAVKLDGVDFL
+49 YSIHVDDVLFM

-73 FSEGLSFAA
+73 FSEGLSYAA
-82 QSSTAIAET
+82 QGSSAIKEA

-103 YQAKEL
+103 YHANEL

-114 NANQDTLAVQFR
+114 NANEDTLAVQFR
-126 VSNRDVAFAYKLTAK
+126 VSNSDVAFAYKLTAK

-186 YTFDEALGTESQY
+186 YTFDEALGTQSQY
-199 GVGYTFPGLFK
+199 GVGYTFPALFK
-210 NEEKGWIL
+210 NAEKGWIL

-228 PGSRLGESDK
+228 PGARLGESDK
-238 YGLFPLAFP
+238 NGLFPIAFP

-266 QTPWRTITVGKTLKP
+266 QTPWRTITLGKTLKP

-294 RYAPS
+294 RYEAS
-299 QEYQMGRATW
+299 QDYTMGRATW

-323 QIEYIDLA
+323 QVKFIDLA
-331 AALNFEYVLIDNWWD
+331 EALNFEYVLIDNWWD
-346 ARIGDRDKI
+346 ANIGREKM
-355 EELVKYA
+355 EELVAYA
-362 NSKDVDVVLWYN
+362 NSKNVDVVLWYN
-374 SNGFWSNAPQ
+374 SNGFWNNAPQ

-397 KEMAWLKEIGV
+397 QEMAWLQEIGV
-408 KGLKV
+408 KGLKI

-424 QLYEDILNDA
+424 QLYEDILNDG
-434 NTYGLAI
+434 NDYGLAI
-441 TFHGCTIPRG
+441 TFHGCTLPRG

-491 RNPIGA
+491 RNPVGA

-505 NKRLSRDQKGG
+505 NKRLSKDQKGG

-544 NNLEEQPEFVL
+544 NNLDEQPEFVL
-555 DFLREVPTVW
+555 DFLRAVPTVW

-576 DYAAIAR
+576 DYVAIAR

-593 TNGEQAKKTLE
+593 TNGEQEKKTLE

-611 GIEATLI
+611 NAEATFI

-628 KTVKVKKNGKLKIDV
+628 KTVKVKSSGKLKIDV
-643 LAEGGALLISK
+643 LGEGGALLISK

>member
-1 MKYFKPLC
+1 MQKFR
-9 IASVLLTLTTSQ
+9 IASLVSLFFILTGQTA
-21 VWSQLPAV
+21 WCQLPV
-29 VSSPDEH
+29 KVSSPDKH
-36 IKVHIQLEDQKPV
+36 IEVEVGLQDQKPV
-49 YAVKLDGVDFL
+49 YSIHLDDVLFM

-73 FSEGLSFAA
+73 FSEGLSYAA
-82 QSSTAIAET
+82 QGTSVIKET

-103 YQAKEL
+103 YHANEL

-114 NANQDTLAVQFR
+114 NANEDTLAVQFR
-126 VSNRDVAFAYKLTAK
+126 VSNSDVAFAYKLTAK

-186 YTFDEALGTESQY
+186 YTFDEALGTQSQY
-199 GVGYTFPGLFK
+199 GVGYTFPALFK
-210 NEEKGWIL
+210 NAEKGWIL

-228 PGSRLGESDK
+228 PGARLGESDK
-238 YGLFPLAFP
+238 NGLFPIAFP

-266 QTPWRTITVGKTLKP
+266 QTPWRTITLGKTLKP

-294 RYAPS
+294 RYEAS
-299 QEYQMGRATW
+299 QDYTMGRATW

-323 QIEYIDLA
+323 QVKFIDLA
-331 AALNFEYVLIDNWWD
+331 EALNFEYVLIDNWWD
-346 ARIGDRDKI
+346 ANIGREKM
-355 EELVKYA
+355 EELVAYA
-362 NSKDVDVVLWYN
+362 NSKNVDVVLWYN
-374 SNGFWSNAPQ
+374 SNGFWNNAPQ

-397 KEMAWLKEIGV
+397 QEMAWLQEIGV
-408 KGLKV
+408 KGLKI

-424 QLYEDILNDA
+424 QLYEDILNDG
-434 NTYGLAI
+434 NDYGLAI
-441 TFHGCTIPRG
+441 TFHGCTLPRG

-491 RNPIGA
+491 RNPVGA

-505 NKRLSRDQKGG
+505 NKRLSKDQKGG

-544 NNLEEQPEFVL
+544 NNLDEQPEFVL
-555 DFLREVPTVW
+555 DFLRAVPTVW

-576 DYAAIAR
+576 DYVAIAR

-593 TNGEQAKKTLE
+593 TNGEQEKKTLE

-611 GIEATLI
+611 NAEATFI

-628 KTVKVKKNGKLKIDV
+628 KTVKVKSSGKLKIDV
-643 LAEGGALLISK
+643 LGEGGALLISK

>member
-21 VWSQLPAV
+21 VWSQLPAI
-29 VSSPDEH
+29 VSSPDDR
-36 IKVHIQLEDQKPV
+36 IKVHIQLEDQKPICSV
-49 YAVKLDGVDFL
+49 QLDGIVFL

-82 QSSTAIAET
+82 QSSTAIAKT
-91 YDLKKAKVSHVE
+91 YELKKAKVSHVE
-103 YQAKEL
+103 YQANEL
-109 IVKFV
+109 IVKFI
-114 NANQDTLAVQFR
+114 NTNQDTLAVQFR
-126 VSNRDVAFAYKLTAK
+126 VSNADVAFAYKLTAK

-158 PDDAT
+158 PDGAT

-199 GVGYTFPGLFK
+199 GVGYTFPALFK

-218 ISETNVDGSY
+218 ISETNVDGNY

-238 YGLFPLAFP
+238 NGLFPLAFP

-346 ARIGDRDKI
+346 ANIGREKM
-355 EELVKYA
+355 EELVAYA

-374 SNGFWSNAPQ
+374 SNGFWNNAPQ
-384 TPQDFMNTAYKRQ
+384 TPQDYMNTAYKRQ
-397 KEMAWLKEIGV
+397 QEMAWLQEIGV
-408 KGLKV
+408 KGLKI

-434 NTYGLAI
+434 NDYGLAI
-441 TFHGCTIPRG
+441 TFHGCTLPRG

-491 RNPIGA
+491 RNPVGA

-505 NKRLSRDQKGG
+505 NKRLSRDQRGG

-544 NNLEEQPEFVL
+544 NNLDEQPEFVL

-565 DETVYVGGEPG
+565 DETVYVGGGPG

-583 RKGDTWYLAV
+583 RKGDQWYLAV
-593 TNGEQAKKTLE
+593 TNGEQKEKILE
-604 LDLPMFK
+604 LELPMFK
-611 GIEATLI
+611 DTEATLI

-628 KTVKVKKNGKLKIDV
+628 KTVKIKKNGKLKIEV
-643 LAEGGALLISK
+643 LGEGGALLISK

>member
-1 MKYFKPLC
+1 MNKFRITSIISLFV
-9 IASVLLTLTTSQ
+9 ILTGQTA
-21 VWSQLPAV
+21 WCQLPV
-29 VSSPDEH
+29 KVSSPDKH
-36 IKVHIQLEDQKPV
+36 IGVEVGLQDEKPV
-49 YAVKLDGVDFL
+49 YSIHVDDVLFM

-73 FSEGLSFAA
+73 FSEGLSYAA
-82 QSSTAIAET
+82 QGTSVIKET

-103 YQAKEL
+103 YHANEL

-114 NANQDTLAVQFR
+114 NANEDTLAVQFR
-126 VSNRDVAFAYKLTAK
+126 VSNSDVAFAYKLTAK

-186 YTFDEALGTESQY
+186 YTFDEALGTQSQY
-199 GVGYTFPGLFK
+199 GVGYTFPALFK
-210 NEEKGWIL
+210 NAEKGWIL

-228 PGSRLGESDK
+228 PGARLGESDK
-238 YGLFPLAFP
+238 TGLFPIAFP

-266 QTPWRTITVGKTLKP
+266 QTPWRTITLGKTLKP

-294 RYAPS
+294 RYEAS
-299 QEYQMGRATW
+299 QDYTMGRATW

-323 QIEYIDLA
+323 QVKFIDLA
-331 AALNFEYVLIDNWWD
+331 EALNFEYVLIDNWWD
-346 ARIGDRDKI
+346 ANIGREKM
-355 EELVKYA
+355 EELVAYA
-362 NSKDVDVVLWYN
+362 NSKSVDVVLWYN
-374 SNGFWSNAPQ
+374 SNGFWNNAPQ

-397 KEMAWLKEIGV
+397 QEMAWLQEIGV
-408 KGLKV
+408 KGLKI

-434 NTYGLAI
+434 NDYGLAI
-441 TFHGCTIPRG
+441 TFHGCTLPRG

-491 RNPIGA
+491 RNPVGA

-505 NKRLSRDQKGG
+505 NKRLSRDQNEG

-544 NNLEEQPEFVL
+544 NNLDEQPEFVL
-555 DFLREVPTVW
+555 DFLRAVPTVW

-593 TNGEQAKKTLE
+593 TNGEQEKKTLE

-611 GIEATLI
+611 NAEATLI

-628 KTVKVKKNGKLKIDV
+628 KTVKVKSSGKLKIDI
-643 LAEGGALLISK
+643 LGEGGALLISK